1 MKNHSTLMQELVAQ
15 GYALTSVKAIGNLT
29 REGIAPEG
37 KGSVGA
43 NRMADLVYSMPEDF
57 FRDSV
62 PQSVPIPPPAP
73 APVPAGYKLGKRSLQ
88 RLEPLKPKL
97 ADVVKRAIQL
107 TTQDFTVLETLRTL
121 QRQKELLASGATRT
135 LKSKHLMQ
143 EDGYCHAVDLGAWND
158 GAVTWG
164 FHDYYEIVQAMDKA
178 ATEFGVAGNVRWG
191 GIWDRTLADF
201 GGFKISD
208 YEEAIEAYKVRHKGP
223 DFLDGPHFEW
233 VS

>member
-1 MKNHSTLMQELVAQ
+1 MKNYETLINELQVQ
-15 GYALTSVKAIGNLT
+15 GFHPTSIAAFGNLT
-29 REGIAPEG
+29 RQGIAPEG

-43 NRMADLVYSMPEDF
+43 NRMADLVYSMPADF

-62 PQSVPIPPPAP
+62 PQSIPIPPPAP
-73 APVPAGYKLGKRSLQ
+73 PPVRSNYKLGARSLE
-88 RLEPLKPKL
+88 RLESLKPKL
-97 ADVVKRAIQL
+97 ADVVKWAIKL

-143 EDGYCHAVDLGAWND
+143 SDGYCHAVDLGAWND

-178 ATEFGVAGNVRWG
+178 ATEHGVAGNIRWG
-191 GIWDRTLADF
+191 GIWDRTLGDF

-208 YEEAIEAYKVRHKGP
+208 YEEAIEAYKIRHKGP